1 MKTTSKILIAFVAL
15 TWVCTII
22 LFGIEHEKSQKNSS
36 NNDIYITAIDSS
48 FTSISPNIKVL
59 QIDKTGNNWWGD
71 IRITPTYSKTNA
83 SVSIPDYLL
92 NYVNIKQQND
102 TTILT
107 LNIPYEDFDDKLN
120 EHANIYIYVDSISC
134 IDSKADF
141 NIIMHDYT
149 FDSFTN
155 NGHRVTFNNCK
166 INKLI
171 MDKDS
176 RSTFTNTPV
185 KELIISNDNED
196 DWSISTHLGTYY

>member
-107 LNIPYEDFDDKLN
+107 LNIRSSCTAISPRREFINVRLRVRGLSPNISADTVSHERRPDILSNLN
-120 EHANIYIYVDSISC
+120 RSPGC
-134 IDSKADF
+134 ILTTLF
-141 NIIMHDYT
+141 C
-149 FDSFTN
+149 F
-155 NGHRVTFNNCK
+155 
-166 INKLI
+166 
-171 MDKDS
+171 
-176 RSTFTNTPV
+176 
-185 KELIISNDNED
+185 
-196 DWSISTHLGTYY
+196 